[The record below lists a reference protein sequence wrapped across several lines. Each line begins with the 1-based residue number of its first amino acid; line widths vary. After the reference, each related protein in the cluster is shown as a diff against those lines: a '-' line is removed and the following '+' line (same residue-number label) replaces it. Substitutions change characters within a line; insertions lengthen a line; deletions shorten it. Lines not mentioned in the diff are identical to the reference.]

1 MAVPSNNDGH
11 GGRQTAGT
19 ALAGD
24 QRFGAVPTARTG
36 PADGESRERGGGTV
50 VGFVLTL
57 ALLGF
62 WIYAIVDVA
71 LTPAAS
77 VRTLPKLA
85 WIAIIVLFEVVGAV
99 AWFLLGR
106 PRRGAGAAQ
115 NSDHPAWG
123 GRSPWTERPGARW
136 GERNR
141 VSTER
146 RFPWARR
153 GPTPPPVA
161 PDDNPEFL
169 RELSERIRRG
179 DGDGTSRT

>member
-1 MAVPSNNDGH
+1 M
-11 GGRQTAGT
+11 
-19 ALAGD
+19 
-24 QRFGAVPTARTG
+24 
-36 PADGESRERGGGTV
+36 
-50 VGFVLTL
+50 VGFVLAL

-62 WIYAIVDVA
+62 WIYTIVDA
-71 LTPAAS
+71 AMTPAAS
-77 VRTLPKLA
+77 VRALPKLA
-85 WIAIIVLFEVVGAV
+85 WIMIIFLLPGAVGAV

-106 PRRGAGAAQ
+106 PRRGAGAGAAQ

-123 GRSPWTERPGARW
+123 DRSPWTEHP
-136 GERNR
+136 GERNG
-141 VSTER
+141 VFTEH